1 MGYSPVVDEEHY
13 TRIEDIRRRLD
24 DAEREAG
31 TIREELYG
39 AIRAAIPELNGGEP
53 KRGVVSE
60 IARRSGFTREY
71 VAMIRDGKYGTKEA
85 DRG

>member
-1 MGYSPVVDEEHY
+1 MRYSRAVDNEHY

-24 DAEREAG
+24 DAEREASG
-31 TIREELYG
+31 IRDELYH

-71 VAMIRDGKYGTKEA
+71 VAMIRDGKYGTKEP
-85 DRG
+85 

>member
-1 MGYSPVVDEEHY
+1 MDEEHY
-13 TRIEDIRRRLD
+13 TRIEEIRERLD
-24 DAEREAG
+24 TAERQAG

-71 VAMIRDGKYGTKEA
+71 VAMIRDGKYGTKGNPDA
-85 DRG
+85 

>member
-1 MGYSPVVDEEHY
+1 MDEEHY
-13 TRIEDIRRRLD
+13 TRIEEIRERLNA
-24 DAEREAG
+24 AEREAG
-31 TIREELYG
+31 GIREELYG

-71 VAMIRDGKYGTKEA
+71 VAMIRDGKYGAKES